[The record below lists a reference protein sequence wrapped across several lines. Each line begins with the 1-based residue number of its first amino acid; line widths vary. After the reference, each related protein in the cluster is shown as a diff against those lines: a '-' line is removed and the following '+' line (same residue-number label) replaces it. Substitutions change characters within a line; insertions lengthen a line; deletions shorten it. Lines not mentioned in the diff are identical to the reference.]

1 MIEFADFKVDKEMV
15 VRLRP
20 MYHAFSVKL
29 SFAYKTLGLDV
40 PPYLCFLL
48 EGQGSVT
55 EINENDF
62 GITVTCPLSW
72 IGPIQTRDILRSSKM
87 GLLALVEQGYLD
99 EKKEVNILRIM
110 EDEDILIPAVSTR
123 KGDWLKFKM
132 LNSSIEFFLLDDQKK
147 ISLRKSDYPSYTF
160 VNYLF
165 RKKRETKK
173 QIIISDHSGEIN
185 YVINKE
191 NFEMEIILTPNEMSI
206 IDLINFDQFLNN
218 TLWPDQENKKW
229 GVKML
234 QIAGRR
240 I

>member
-1 MIEFADFKVDKEMV
+1 MIEFADFGVNKAEV

-20 MYHAFSVKL
+20 MYQALSLKL
-29 SFAYKTLGLDV
+29 LFTYETLGLDV

-62 GITVTCPLSW
+62 GVTVTCPLSW
-72 IGPIQTRDILRSSKM
+72 NGPIQTRDILRSLKM
-87 GLLALVEQGYLD
+87 GLVALVEQGYLD
-99 EKKEVNILRIM
+99 EKTEVNILRIM

-132 LNSSIEFFLLDDQKK
+132 LNTSIEYFLLDGQNK
-147 ISLRKSDYPSYTF
+147 ISLRESDYPSYTF

-173 QIIISDHSGEIN
+173 QIIISDNSGEIN

-191 NFEMEIILTPNEMSI
+191 NFEMEIILTPKEMSMS
-206 IDLINFDQFLNN
+206 DLMDFNQFLNN